1 MSALDTYLNELDN
14 STYDRDD
21 IHLIQNK
28 LKEIAGQLIEEGNFE
43 EAKLADLNRQVFSV
57 QKSFKYKESSENG
70 QLNGMSWQIRGIK
83 TFEDGSQEPYYWPD
97 VEKFTTEDYQY
108 FEKRYK
114 ESHTLFVKTEYG
126 LMVYFGGKTDFSK
139 HNSFKRELF
148 TELFDLSKLYYNKVT
163 VNSSYIVYYYNT
175 LQLALGVAS
184 ESKLEKE
191 ISDIINYIFT
201 VVVTFDCKDE
211 KSLRIVPNLSDIL
224 SSNYGIAKKYVD
236 FRKVIDKNIEI
247 AAELEKYDLY
257 STLSVVDR
265 CLKMEQKLNGDRTYL
280 IEYKG
285 KIYEKLARESE
296 NRNSPAAVD
305 FADKALRIY
314 QQLDLKEDLNRLQ
327 NYYKNIRG
335 KQKFSNFIQELS
347 IEDTRK
353 IHEQI
358 DKFVREST
366 DSEIIRYFIS
376 TPWYRKIDDI
386 KEMANESRKQSLLLS
401 IAPAKIIDKFG
412 NTVDLFITE
421 MEREEYSFWQSYS
434 LDFQMGSQ
442 IMCRFFIK
450 AYEDKKLSY
459 DSVMSYLESTW
470 FNDDIPRDYNGQEVK
485 IKPIS
490 TIKPGL
496 SRIFQE
502 LDRFY
507 NEESYECDFV
517 TIIDSLTL
525 KIESILRNICE
536 KIGIPTFK
544 ASTKGGS
551 ELMMEKTLDVLLAEI
566 AHKPDSNQITN
577 FDEEDR
583 IMIKFVLSEKAG
595 LNLRNKV
602 AHGLMDFNE
611 YNFDLVVI
619 LFSLIMKLSKYTF
632 IETKGGE
639 NESSNL

>member
-536 KIGIPTFK
+536 KIGIPTFNTIK
-544 ASTKGGS
+544 KGNDD
-551 ELMMEKTLDVLLAEI
+551 LMMEKTLDILLADI
-566 AHKPDSNQITN
+566 AHKPDINQITN